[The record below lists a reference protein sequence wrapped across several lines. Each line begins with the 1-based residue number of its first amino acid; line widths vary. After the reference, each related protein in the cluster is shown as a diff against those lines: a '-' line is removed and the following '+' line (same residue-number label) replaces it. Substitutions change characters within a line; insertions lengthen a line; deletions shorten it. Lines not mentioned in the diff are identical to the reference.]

1 MTLPDGVKYWTIG
14 LSTDVMT
21 QHQHWREGRTDGR
34 KCHITIARQTLT
46 RDKKQQNINETR
58 R

>member
-1 MTLPDGVKYWTIG
+1 MAILDSVKFCTTG

-21 QHQHWREGRTDGR
+21 QHQHWSEGR
-34 KCHITIARQTLT
+34 KCYITIACQILT

>member
-1 MTLPDGVKYWTIG
+1 MMLDGVKCGTIG
-14 LSTDVMT
+14 LPTDFMT
-21 QHQHWREGRTDGR
+21 QHQYWTKGRTDGR
-34 KCHITIARQTLT
+34 KRHITIACQILT